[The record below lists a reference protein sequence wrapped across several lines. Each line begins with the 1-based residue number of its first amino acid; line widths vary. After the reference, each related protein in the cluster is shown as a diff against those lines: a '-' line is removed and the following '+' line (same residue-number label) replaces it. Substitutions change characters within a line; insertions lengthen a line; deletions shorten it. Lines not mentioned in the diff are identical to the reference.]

1 MSILTNTQPHLSPT
15 HCEQLFAKAIYQQA
29 SLKDMQFPQTSN
41 HYARQLKMSDIE
53 EISTTI
59 SGQSRRYL
67 QLQPGKLDCN
77 LSEVALDGVILLRE
91 QLNAGTQIEAAPPGN
106 FFPLATILN
115 DSSGMRFCGKEFQQ
129 NSLLQASG
137 NEWNLRF
144 NEKMEHI
151 GCILDKTMLAENTER
166 LTGRPV
172 SSNWFISQACQVQPS
187 IMAAYKNRLCEMLS
201 LLGKQSALLNNVDVR
216 RLFSAEVFQLVI
228 NMLCSTLEEQPQL
241 MSHSR
246 RLSGVRRVVDYLK
259 VHASYLPTIPEL
271 CTVAQLSERSLEY
284 GFKEQLG
291 VTPVRYLKLVRLN
304 GSKRDLVVANPKM
317 TKVVDIALRWGFVE
331 FGRFAAEYGRLFKE
345 LPSQTLRRV

>member
-1 MSILTNTQPHLSPT
+1 
-15 HCEQLFAKAIYQQA
+15 
-29 SLKDMQFPQTSN
+29 
-41 HYARQLKMSDIE
+41 
-53 EISTTI
+53 
-59 SGQSRRYL
+59 
-67 QLQPGKLDCN
+67 
-77 LSEVALDGVILLRE
+77 RE

-106 FFPLATILN
+106 FFPLATVLN
-115 DSSGMRFCGKEFQQ
+115 DSTGMRFCGKEFQQ

-137 NEWNLRF
+137 SEWNVRF
-144 NEKMEHI
+144 NEKLEHI

-166 LTGRPV
+166 LTGRPM
-172 SSNWFISQACQVQPS
+172 SPNWFISQACQVEPG
-187 IMAAYKNRLCEMLS
+187 IMANYKNRVCEMLLQLS
-201 LLGKQSALLNNVDVR
+201 GQATLLNNPDIR
-216 RLFSAEVFQLVI
+216 RLFSAEIFQLVI
-228 NMLCSTLEEQPQL
+228 NMLSSTLEEQPIL
-241 MSHSR
+241 MPHSR
-246 RLSGVRRVVDYLK
+246 RLSGVRRVVEYLN

-304 GSKRDLVVANPKM
+304 GSKHDLVIANPKM